1 MNSLISACLHWLTL
15 LPLSMFPQ
23 PEQVN
28 GKRRITPMPVERP
41 AEPLASAT
49 ATTTTPATP
58 TEGDE
63 TEPPAKQPRRITPV
77 PV

>member
-1 MNSLISACLHWLTL
+1 
-15 LPLSMFPQ
+15 
-23 PEQVN
+23 
-28 GKRRITPMPVERP
+28 MPVERP

-49 ATTTTPATP
+49 ATTTAPAP
-58 TEGDE
+58 TAESGE